1 MTKKVIIIFR
11 KIPVVFVGS
20 LLLSIGIN
28 GFLVPHYLLD
38 GGTIGIALILH
49 YYFEFPTGVTMIIL
63 GLPLC
68 WFAWIYERH
77 YFYNSFY
84 GLIISSLL
92 IDWLEPI
99 KNQFQ
104 FSIFSSVILGGIFIG
119 TGVGLMLRYETST
132 GGTDLLA
139 QLISKAFSLNIGMVI
154 LIIDG
159 LIITAGLPLL
169 GPKMFLFSCSTI
181 FIGGLTTWL
190 ITKKE

>member
-49 YYFEFPTGVTMIIL
+49 YYFEFPTGVTIIIL

-104 FSIFSSVILGGIFIG
+104 FSIFPSVIFGGICIG

-159 LIITAGLPLL
+159 FIITAGLPLL
-169 GPKMFLFSCSTI
+169 GPKTFLFSCSTI
-181 FIGGLTTWL
+181 FIGGMTTSL

>member
-1 MTKKVIIIFR
+1 MTKKVIIIFK
-11 KIPVVFVGS
+11 KILIVFVGS

-49 YYFEFPTGVTMIIL
+49 YYFEFPTGVTIIIL

-104 FSIFSSVILGGIFIG
+104 FSVFPSVIFGGIFIG

-139 QLISKAFSLNIGMVI
+139 QLLSKAFSLNIGIVI
-154 LIIDG
+154 LSIDG
-159 LIITAGLPLL
+159 LIITAALPLL
-169 GPKMFLFSCSTI
+169 GPKTFLFSCSTI
-181 FIGGLTTWL
+181 FIGGMTTSL
-190 ITKKE
+190 ITKKK

>member
-169 GPKMFLFSCSTI
+169 GPKTFLFSCSTI
-181 FIGGLTTWL
+181 FIGGLTTSL
-190 ITKKE
+190 ITKEK

>member
-1 MTKKVIIIFR
+1 VIIIFR

-159 LIITAGLPLL
+159 LIITAVLPLL
-169 GPKMFLFSCSTI
+169 GPKTFLFSCSTI

>member
-84 GLIISSLL
+84 GLLISSLL

-169 GPKMFLFSCSTI
+169 GPKTFLFSCSTI

>member
-1 MTKKVIIIFR
+1 LTKKVIIIFR

-169 GPKMFLFSCSTI
+169 GPKTFLFSCSTI

>member
-169 GPKMFLFSCSTI
+169 GPKTFLFSCSTI

>member
-1 MTKKVIIIFR
+1 LTKKVIIIFR
-11 KIPVVFVGS
+11 KIPVVLVGS
-20 LLLSIGIN
+20 LLLSMGIN

-63 GLPLC
+63 GFPLC
-68 WFAWIYERH
+68 WFAWVYERT

-84 GLIISSLL
+84 GLVISSLL

-99 KNQFQ
+99 KDQFQ
-104 FSIFSSVILGGIFIG
+104 LSVFPSVIFGGVCIG
-119 TGVGLMLRYETST
+119 TGIGLMLRYETST

-139 QLISKAFSLNIGMVI
+139 QLISKAFSLNIGIVI

-159 LIITAGLPLL
+159 FIITASLPLL
-169 GPKMFLFSCSTI
+169 GPKTFLFSCSTI
-181 FIGGLTTWL
+181 FIGGMTTSL

>member
-1 MTKKVIIIFR
+1 LTKKVIIIFR

-49 YYFEFPTGVTMIIL
+49 YYFEFPTGVMIIIL

-104 FSIFSSVILGGIFIG
+104 FSVFPSVVLGGIFIG
-119 TGVGLMLRYETST
+119 MGVGLMLRYETST

-139 QLISKAFSLNIGMVI
+139 QLLSKAFSLNIGMVI

-169 GPKMFLFSCSTI
+169 GPKTFLFSCSTI
-181 FIGGLTTWL
+181 FIGGMTTSL
-190 ITKKE
+190 ITKKK

>member
-1 MTKKVIIIFR
+1 MTKKVIIIFQ

-169 GPKMFLFSCSTI
+169 GPKTFLFSCSTI
-181 FIGGLTTWL
+181 FIGELTTWL

>member
-1 MTKKVIIIFR
+1 MIIIFR
-11 KIPVVFVGS
+11 KILIVFVGS

-49 YYFEFPTGVTMIIL
+49 YYFEFPTGVTIIIL

-104 FSIFSSVILGGIFIG
+104 FSVFPSVIFGGIFIG

-139 QLISKAFSLNIGMVI
+139 QLLSKAFSLNIGMVI

-159 LIITAGLPLL
+159 LIITAALPLL
-169 GPKMFLFSCSTI
+169 GPKTFLFSCSTI
-181 FIGGLTTWL
+181 FIGGMTTSL
-190 ITKKE
+190 ITKKK

>member
-99 KNQFQ
+99 KKQFQ

-169 GPKMFLFSCSTI
+169 GPKTFLFSCSTI

>member
-49 YYFEFPTGVTMIIL
+49 YYFEFPTGVMIIIL

-104 FSIFSSVILGGIFIG
+104 FSVFPSVVLGGILIG

-139 QLISKAFSLNIGMVI
+139 QLLSKAFSLNIGMVI

-169 GPKMFLFSCSTI
+169 GPKTFLFSCSTI
-181 FIGGLTTWL
+181 FIGGMTTSL
-190 ITKKE
+190 ITKKK

>member
-104 FSIFSSVILGGIFIG
+104 FSVFSSVILGGIFIG

-139 QLISKAFSLNIGMVI
+139 QLLSKAFSLNIGMVI

-169 GPKMFLFSCSTI
+169 GPKTFLFSCSTI